1 MNLISITKNI
11 IRILLGLFM
20 TYAAISHFTF
30 NRIEFQAQV
39 PEWLPLGKDFVV
51 LASGIAELL
60 LGLGMLFLIKHKPKV
75 GALLAL
81 FYIAIFPGNI
91 NQYVNE
97 INAFGLNSDK
107 ARFIRLLFQP
117 VLIVMALWST
127 NAIAY
132 IKQVI
137 RVKNK

>member
-1 MNLISITKNI
+1 
-11 IRILLGLFM
+11 M